1 MTYFFRHGNSATSQ
15 RRQTTD
21 LGWGCLRRSP
31 THDGLQRQVPRLE
44 CSWSARG
51 AAQPLAGADLPLLPH
66 SRVQAHPRARGAR
79 PLRPPRALLAA
90 PPSTSRGKACSS
102 CNHQSGE
109 QAADQ
114 SPGFLS
120 QLDCWKVGL
129 ILSLVPLTFYHQAR
143 SRTCCGKH
151 REDNVRR
158 NVKTEQGGSFEEFPQ
173 LDFDRRSKRRGKD
186 APS

>member
-31 THDGLQRQVPRLE
+31 AHDGLQRQVPRLE

-90 PPSTSRGKACSS
+90 PPSTSCGHWPSLL
-102 CNHQSGE
+102 
-109 QAADQ
+109 
-114 SPGFLS
+114 FL
-120 QLDCWKVGL
+120 Q
-129 ILSLVPLTFYHQAR
+129 PR
-143 SRTCCGKH
+143 
-151 REDNVRR
+151 VRR
-158 NVKTEQGGSFEEFPQ
+158 TGSRPKPRISQPTGLLEGQFKTLFASINILPSGKVPNLLWEAQGGQ
-173 LDFDRRSKRRGKD
+173 RQAQCQD
-186 APS
+186 